1 MENNDTVPTD
11 EVKTPKF
18 LEHKNASGYVTK
30 LVNFDNHDMCP
41 KSGRVELIF
50 IKRKDKVDPD
60 NSFRNF
66 TDRKTGITYGI
77 PVGTNKQ
84 GELEFQKITLRDFR
98 IYDLSVL
105 EEAKEWACVRMCHF
119 VEGSPNQ
126 FGKPFYRILD
136 HEKEAQKQII
146 NVEHIERAINLAKR
160 IIGNEIREFAMVLE
174 IPGID
179 NDTDAIVKGKV
190 FDKAVKSPEWFCK
203 KYDDANRPV
212 LTVLK
217 RSLSTGLVIFDPM
230 NGFKTKNGLLL
241 GDNEFAAINYL
252 SKNTGL
258 LTSLNAESKERD
270 RYYKET
276 NGEGSDIF
284 AKNEVEESPEQTR
297 IKKLE
302 EELERSNKLAAE
314 LNSKF
319 EQLMNMKSGDF
330 MTKKPEEITEVVY
343 DGNNEEEFRQYAKL
357 LKIDYWH
364 KKTIPNLQLE
374 VDALKKNK

>member
-119 VEGSPNQ
+119 VEGWYWK
-126 FGKPFYRILD
+126 FR
-136 HEKEAQKQII
+136 
-146 NVEHIERAINLAKR
+146 
-160 IIGNEIREFAMVLE
+160 
-174 IPGID
+174 
-179 NDTDAIVKGKV
+179 
-190 FDKAVKSPEWFCK
+190 
-203 KYDDANRPV
+203 V
-212 LTVLK
+212 LTMIQMQ
-217 RSLSTGLVIFDPM
+217 S
-230 NGFKTKNGLLL
+230 
-241 GDNEFAAINYL
+241 
-252 SKNTGL
+252 
-258 LTSLNAESKERD
+258 
-270 RYYKET
+270 
-276 NGEGSDIF
+276 
-284 AKNEVEESPEQTR
+284 
-297 IKKLE
+297 
-302 EELERSNKLAAE
+302 
-314 LNSKF
+314 
-319 EQLMNMKSGDF
+319 
-330 MTKKPEEITEVVY
+330 
-343 DGNNEEEFRQYAKL
+343 
-357 LKIDYWH
+357 
-364 KKTIPNLQLE
+364 
-374 VDALKKNK
+374 